1 MGKKKTVSV
10 AEIGQI
16 EAELRKEEYKSDY
29 IRVLKNTVF
38 TLLVVA
44 AAAVIIAMM
53 ICPVIQIVGESMS
66 DTLMDGDIVVSINDS
81 QYSTGDVVAFYYNNK
96 ILIKRVIATSG
107 SWVDIDREGNVFVDG
122 VLLDEPYVTAKA
134 VGECD
139 ITLPYQVPDDKVFVM
154 GDHRETSVDS
164 RSSEVGCV
172 TSDLIVGRILFRV
185 WPLSEIGVVR

>member
-1 MGKKKTVSV
+1 M
-10 AEIGQI
+10 
-16 EAELRKEEYKSDY
+16 
-29 IRVLKNTVF
+29 
-38 TLLVVA
+38 
-44 AAAVIIAMM
+44 
-53 ICPVIQIVGESMS
+53 
-66 DTLMDGDIVVSINDS
+66 
-81 QYSTGDVVAFYYNNK
+81 
-96 ILIKRVIATSG
+96 
-107 SWVDIDREGNVFVDG
+107 DIDREGNVFVDG

-134 VGECD
+134 LGECD